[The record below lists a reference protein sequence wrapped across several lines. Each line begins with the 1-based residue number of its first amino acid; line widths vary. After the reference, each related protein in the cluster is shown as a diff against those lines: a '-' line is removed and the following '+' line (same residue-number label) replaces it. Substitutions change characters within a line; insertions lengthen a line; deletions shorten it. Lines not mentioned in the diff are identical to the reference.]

1 MYYISWRFQ
10 HLLLEMDI
18 SGGQN
23 ISNNIAEL
31 NNIIIQLELTDIH
44 RLLHPTTADCTFFL
58 RTHGTLTKTD
68 HILDH
73 KTHLNKFK
81 RTEIKQYLLLRPQ
94 RN

>member
-1 MYYISWRFQ
+1 MYYNSWRFQ
-10 HLLLEMDI
+10 HLLSEMDI
-18 SGGQN
+18 SNGQN

-31 NNIIIQLELTDIH
+31 NIITQLEITDIH
-44 RLLHPTTADCTFFL
+44 RLLQPTTADYTFYSS
-58 RTHGTLTKTD
+58 THGTLTKTD

-81 RTEIKQYLLLRPQ
+81 RTEIKQCLLLRPQ